1 MSVWLE
7 MSTWAATRSSVGSL
21 YIVHHGPR
29 SMASRGWAGWKFA
42 AAPITGPVVSL
53 NSDTGGPGGG
63 GRLVV
68 GPAMHADHATAG
80 VPGTGR
86 QGYPMPPPRPL
97 PLPLVSHRRG
107 PALRA

>member
-1 MSVWLE
+1 MRVWLE

-53 NSDTGGPGGG
+53 NSGTGGSAGG
-63 GRLVV
+63 GRLLFAPPTAAANDR
-68 GPAMHADHATAG
+68 GRGRAPARPDAVA
-80 VPGTGR
+80 
-86 QGYPMPPPRPL
+86 PPPPHSPVSRL
-97 PLPLVSHRRG
+97 PRRG
-107 PALRA
+107 